1 MALNSLQSLPFHCLD
16 DNEFMHIIFEQQHGP
31 IHFDSDRLASLKYNP
46 LITDL
51 HNYRRLTLTND
62 LDPDSNFNVG
72 SNSCNYFV
80 EDEFNEMMKNNVN
93 NKNHLSLLHLNI
105 RSLNANLEKLTDLL
119 SNLNSEF
126 PLLV

>member
-31 IHFDSDRLASLKYNP
+31 IHFDSDRLTSLKYNP
-46 LITDL
+46 LIMDL
-51 HNYRRLTLTND
+51 HKYRRLTLTND

-80 EDEFNEMMKNNVN
+80 EDEFN
-93 NKNHLSLLHLNI
+93 SLTCKLLQCFYLPTSEQYGEYVIEFKSFHQNGNI
-105 RSLNANLEKLTDLL
+105 
-119 SNLNSEF
+119 SET
-126 PLLV
+126 VA